1 MSDEMW
7 TEKYRPS
14 YFNEIVG
21 NYDAISQV
29 KSHINDE
36 KSAIILHGNPGVG
49 KTTLAYVIANEMNLE
64 VVELNA
70 SDQRTGSVIK
80 KIVGASALNKS
91 FDNKTKLIIL
101 DEADNLHGNSNRG
114 GAKAIIDIIKKTKQ
128 PIILTANELYKMPL
142 QLRNICN
149 VIELKP
155 IGKTDMFIALSKI
168 CDSENV
174 NINTD
179 ALNLLVKNSNG
190 DLRSAIND
198 LQSNSSGNTNLLTKE
213 NLILSDKH
221 TKDNIFKTMQNIF
234 SAPDVSN
241 TYNLISNSEKNP
253 EEMIQWIEQN
263 LSLKFK
269 NSDIHLSYEY
279 LSKADVFLGRVR
291 RRQNYKMWK
300 YTSALLS
307 CLNSDSLNGKHSIG
321 FVRYQSPQHW
331 KILKNKSNIKKIQKD
346 LFIKLS
352 KNYHIS
358 SKHIITDMLP
368 FLIFLMQNK
377 SLSFSIENELTK
389 NEISYL
395 LFQKL
400 NNTTNF
406 AINAIN
412 ELYEMSQHDIKLNK
426 AEEINTTLDSTFDIN
441 SINNNSKKIKKSKD
455 ELKIDKLD
463 KKQFS
468 LDDF

>member
-7 TEKYRPS
+7 TEKYRPA

-36 KSAIILHGNPGVG
+36 KRAIILHGNPGVG

-70 SDQRTGSVIK
+70 SVQRTGSVIK

-279 LSKADVFLGRVR
+279 LSKADVFLGRIR

-307 CLNSDSLNGKHSIG
+307 CLNSDSLNGKRSIG

-331 KILKNKSNIKKIQKD
+331 RILKNKSNIKKIQKD

-368 FLIFLMQNK
+368 FFIFVMQNK
-377 SLSFSIENELTK
+377 SLSFSIENKLTK

-400 NNTTNF
+400 NNDKNTNKI
-406 AINAIN
+406 IND
-412 ELYEMSQHDIKLNK
+412 LFEMSQHDIKINK
-426 AEEINTTLDSTFDIN
+426 AEEINTTLDSTFDMN

-455 ELKIDKLD
+455 EIKVDKLD
-463 KKQFS
+463 KKQIS

>member
-1 MSDEMW
+1 MNNGIVW
-7 TEKYRPS
+7 TEKYRPKF
-14 YFNEIVG
+14 FNEIIG
-21 NYDAISQV
+21 NYDAVSQV
-29 KSHINDE
+29 KFHINDE
-36 KSAIILHGNPGVG
+36 KRAIILHGNPGVG

-64 VVELNA
+64 VIELNA

-91 FDNKTKLIIL
+91 FDDKTKLIIL
-101 DEADNLHGNSNRG
+101 DEADNLHGNSDKG

-149 VIELKP
+149 IIELKS
-155 IGKTDMFIALSKI
+155 IGKTYMFIALGKI

-174 NINTD
+174 NIDTD
-179 ALNLLVKNSNG
+179 ALNLLVENSNG

-198 LQSNSSGNTNLLTKE
+198 LQSNAINNNLITKE
-213 NLILSDKH
+213 HLVLSDKYV
-221 TKDNIFKTMQNIF
+221 KDNIFKRMQNIF
-234 SAPDVSN
+234 NSLDISN
-241 TYNLISNSEKNP
+241 TYNLISTSEKNP

-269 NSDIHLSYEY
+269 NDNIYSGYEY

-307 CLNSDSLNGKHSIG
+307 CLNSDSLNSKHSIG

-331 KILKNKSNIKKIQKD
+331 KILKNNKKMNKTKKD

-358 SKHIITDMLP
+358 SKHIITDILP

-395 LFQKL
+395 LFQKP
-400 NNTTNF
+400 NNDKNTNKI
-406 AINAIN
+406 IND
-412 ELYEMSQHDIKLNK
+412 LFEMSQHDIKINK

-441 SINNNSKKIKKSKD
+441 SIDNINKKIKKSKE

>member
-1 MSDEMW
+1 MNNEVVW
-7 TEKYRPS
+7 TEKYRPKI
-14 YFNEIVG
+14 FNEIVG
-21 NYDAISQV
+21 NYDAISRV
-29 KSHINDE
+29 KSYINDE
-36 KSAIILHGNPGVG
+36 KRAIILHGNPGVG

-70 SDQRTGSVIK
+70 SDQRTASVIK

-91 FDNKTKLIIL
+91 FDDKTKLIIL
-101 DEADNLHGNSNRG
+101 DEADNLHGNSNKG

-142 QLRNICN
+142 QLCNICN
-149 VIELKP
+149 VIELKN
-155 IGKTDMFIALSKI
+155 IATTSMFIALSKI
-168 CDSENV
+168 CDKENV

-190 DLRSAIND
+190 DLRSAISD
-198 LQSNSSGNTNLLTKE
+198 LQSNSSGDTNLLTKE
-213 NLILSDKH
+213 NLMLSEKY

-234 SAPDVSN
+234 NAPDISN

-269 NSDIHLSYEY
+269 NENIHSGYEY

-307 CLNSDSLNGKHSIG
+307 CLNSDSLNSEHNNG

-331 KILKNKSNIKKIQKD
+331 KTLKNNKKINKIQKN

-352 KNYHIS
+352 KNYHTS
-358 SKHIITDMLP
+358 SKHIRIDMLP

-400 NNTTNF
+400 NNDKNTNKVIDDLF
-406 AINAIN
+406 
-412 ELYEMSQHDIKLNK
+412 EMSQHDIKINK
-426 AEEINTTLDSTFDIN
+426 AEEINSTLDSTFDIN
-441 SINNNSKKIKKSKD
+441 SINGDNKKIKKSKE
-455 ELKIDKLD
+455 ELKVDKLD

>member
-1 MSDEMW
+1 MINEIVW
-7 TEKYRPS
+7 TEKYRPA

-21 NYDAISQV
+21 NYDTISQV

-49 KTTLAYVIANEMNLE
+49 KTTLAYVIASEMNLE

-80 KIVGASALNKS
+80 KIVGTSALNKS
-91 FDNKTKLIIL
+91 FDDKTKLIIL
-101 DEADNLHGNSNRG
+101 DEADNLHGNSDRG
-114 GAKAIIDIIKKTKQ
+114 GAKAIINIIKKTKQ

-155 IGKTDMFIALSKI
+155 IGKTDMFIALGKI

-190 DLRSAIND
+190 DLRTAISD
-198 LQSNSSGNTNLLTKE
+198 LQSNAINNNFITKE
-213 NLILSDKH
+213 HLVLSDKH
-221 TKDNIFKTMQNIF
+221 IKYNIFKTMQNIF

-263 LSLKFK
+263 LYLKFK
-269 NSDIHLSYEY
+269 NDDIYSGYEY

-307 CLNSDSLNGKHSIG
+307 CLNSDSLNGKRSIG

-400 NNTTNF
+400 NNDKNTNKI
-406 AINAIN
+406 IND
-412 ELYEMSQHDIKLNK
+412 LFEMSQHDIKINK